1 MKTEERTQL
10 IRGLTLTDTTSLVVG
25 TIIGTGIF
33 LKTAVMSQNVG
44 TPELVLLAWVA
55 AGVLSL
61 AGALTYAELGVLLPR
76 AGEYVYLRKPMSA
89 PAFLYAGCDLWSGR
103 RFQ

>member
-1 MKTEERTQL
+1 MADSNKQL

-33 LKTAVMSQNVG
+33 LKASVMAQNLG
-44 TPELVLLAWVA
+44 TPGWVLAAWLA

-61 AGALTYAELGVLLPR
+61 AGALTYAELGVLLP
-76 AGEYVYLRKPMSA
+76 
-89 PAFLYAGCDLWSGR
+89 
-103 RFQ
+103 